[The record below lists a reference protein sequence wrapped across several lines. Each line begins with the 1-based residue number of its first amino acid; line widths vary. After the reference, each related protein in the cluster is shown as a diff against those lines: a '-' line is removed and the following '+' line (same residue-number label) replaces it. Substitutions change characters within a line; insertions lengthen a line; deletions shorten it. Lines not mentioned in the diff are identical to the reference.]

1 VLRDFGLVTVA
12 DLLVALAGVMLVLPA
27 AVVWAEE
34 GFPLPSRARPRPL
47 ATGESAP

>member
-1 VLRDFGLVTVA
+1 
-12 DLLVALAGVMLVLPA
+12 MLVLPG

-34 GFPLPSRARPRPL
+34 GFPLPSRTRPRPL